1 MSIRSCRYD
10 QLNSTVQVVGIDPDL
25 ERLQLAK
32 KKYPAANIQYLEGRA
47 DDSIS
52 GQDYDV
58 VFSNYV
64 LHWIKDKES
73 VFRNVNKCLKIGGK
87 FGFVTSMGTY
97 STFFEDRGML
107 TPPEAYSPEFLEN
120 HKGALTLLTVEEHK
134 RIASAHHFDIVMM
147 KEGVCEFEFKNIEEL
162 VEFHMTHALGRFDR
176 THFNT
181 SLLQKHYKGRKV
193 SFKIPYVTAVLSK
206 LQLTY

>member
-1 MSIRSCRYD
+1 MSCSST
-10 QLNSTVQVVGIDPDL
+10 QLQVLGIDPDL

-32 KKYPAANIQYLEGRA
+32 EKYPAANIQYLEGSA
-47 DDSIS
+47 DDSIP
-52 GQDYDV
+52 GQEYDV

-64 LHWIKDKES
+64 IHWIKDKES

-87 FGFVTSMGTY
+87 FGFVTPMGTY
-97 STFFEDRGML
+97 STFFEDRGMV

-120 HKGALTLLTVEEHK
+120 RKGALTLLTVEEHK

-147 KEGVCEFEFKNIEEL
+147 KEDVREWEFKDIEEL
-162 VEFHMTHALGRFDR
+162 VEFHMTHARGRFDR

-181 SLLQKHYKGRKV
+181 SLLQQHYKGRKV
-193 SFKIPYVTAVLSK
+193 SFKIPYVTAILTK
-206 LQLTY
+206 LQ